1 MFEIL
6 ARSDGTE
13 KPTPLQYR
21 PFRAGAAAPSRRPFG
36 QMLRPA
42 GSGRQILLEFHRGVE
57 ADDAGVEREVI
68 GSEAGVVAVREG
80 GRKSVVLGRSGS
92 VSVGLG
98 GGRIHKKTKT

>member
-57 ADDAGVEREVI
+57 ADDAGVEREDI
-68 GSEAGVVAVREG
+68 GAEAGVVAVQI
-80 GRKSVVLGRSGS
+80 GRASCRKRVCQYGSCSGVAES
-92 VSVGLG
+92 L
-98 GGRIHKKTKT
+98 KKK